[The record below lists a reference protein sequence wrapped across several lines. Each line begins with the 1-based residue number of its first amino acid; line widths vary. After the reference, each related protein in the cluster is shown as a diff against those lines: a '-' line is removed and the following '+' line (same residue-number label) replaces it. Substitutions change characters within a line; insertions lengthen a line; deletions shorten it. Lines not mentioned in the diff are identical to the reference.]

1 MMDHKTDK
9 LASAIGDIDT
19 TYLEEALDYGSAT
32 QREKGF
38 AASLNYLPRAL
49 PR

>member
-19 TYLEEALDYGSAT
+19 TYLEEALDYGSAHAK
-32 QREKGF
+32 R
-38 AASLNYLPRAL
+38 NLPRVL